1 MTICMSRNTMSI
13 LVQMRMHEGKIKI
26 LDSLVKKG
34 IFGSRQKAIET
45 FINEGLEK
53 RGLINY
59 EEVLSD

>member
-1 MTICMSRNTMSI
+1 
-13 LVQMRMHEGKIKI
+13 MHEGKIKI